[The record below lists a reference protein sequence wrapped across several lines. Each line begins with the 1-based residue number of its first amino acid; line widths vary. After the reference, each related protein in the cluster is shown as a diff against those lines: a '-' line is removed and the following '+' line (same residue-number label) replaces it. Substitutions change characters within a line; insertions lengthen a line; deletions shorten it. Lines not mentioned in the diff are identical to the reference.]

1 MVHIFYRKNKHS
13 ISKFLSYF
21 TNDLLDQLVKSS
33 LELSVDIEEISQDI
47 LDEIDS
53 LINSDSNNLNY
64 KFYLSNKRKIK
75 KEKLLT
81 NIIDD
86 HLGDKFKKYNELII
100 LRDKIEE
107 RIKTELESNFENH
120 KQALRNFFT
129 EEDLLLFRN
138 NFLKKK
144 LQNPDNNLKKKD
156 RLSLY
161 KYASQLCLKT
171 GGVGTVSS
179 VGAMKLQ
186 DGEAKHLQPKQS
198 YVISPHSYIQNR
210 MVMSL
215 ILLNIESYQDLYY
228 VNTNYVRESDYII
241 FKTLIDDP
249 NSNIFSG
256 QEREIRL
263 KLATNIEWLIN
274 QKSVTYKDMLEYFSI
289 SEIKQLLRFGVL
301 LVEQS
306 KPGDIFS
313 WKDRFIDLQ
322 PDITDELNSIYK
334 DLNLINQN
342 FTSELFDSLT
352 VKIQEFCTRL
362 QVNTLDFPVLT
373 IDTYCQDSTF
383 SNSEIRLL
391 ERFSSVRNELSQFY
405 SIFDASKKVEELAYM
420 FVKQNYA
427 TSVTFDNFVDLDNFF
442 RDMSE
447 FIFSQI
453 NLGALRSGFFEGE
466 DFPIIQSI
474 IDYISKENTQTVI
487 LKDSNL
493 RRIFNIAEKYKYNLQ
508 HSYAFFLQ
516 AGKSRLYLNHVYK
529 GYGIFNN
536 RYRDSFKED
545 DFETQYGFE
554 NVFDIPYYFGF
565 NANKRPEKPSFDVLG
580 LSSYGSDAN
589 ITYKDISIVADDSHR
604 NLRFLDKNNKT
615 FHFSFLGSMT
625 PMVLPKTIAM
635 FNSISLTGGMYF
647 DIADL
652 VLRSKVRASD
662 NLSRYEAP
670 EVCFKDSQL
679 VISRK
684 KILFKT
690 SYLKALLKDK
700 SKYEKNVLLLNK
712 LFGHAQ
718 IYIREFSVDSNFKN
732 KFLKPIF
739 INLNSILGLEN
750 FIAYIDDIEW
760 VTIEEAQPEL
770 SGGNLIEYIVESENT
785 VNDKL
790 STVLDKNSYCVAV

>member
-1 MVHIFYRKNKHS
+1 M
-13 ISKFLSYF
+13 
-21 TNDLLDQLVKSS
+21 
-33 LELSVDIEEISQDI
+33 
-47 LDEIDS
+47 
-53 LINSDSNNLNY
+53 
-64 KFYLSNKRKIK
+64 
-75 KEKLLT
+75 
-81 NIIDD
+81 
-86 HLGDKFKKYNELII
+86 
-100 LRDKIEE
+100 
-107 RIKTELESNFENH
+107 
-120 KQALRNFFT
+120 
-129 EEDLLLFRN
+129 
-138 NFLKKK
+138 
-144 LQNPDNNLKKKD
+144 
-156 RLSLY
+156 
-161 KYASQLCLKT
+161 
-171 GGVGTVSS
+171 
-179 VGAMKLQ
+179 
-186 DGEAKHLQPKQS
+186 
-198 YVISPHSYIQNR
+198 
-210 MVMSL
+210 
-215 ILLNIESYQDLYY
+215 
-228 VNTNYVRESDYII
+228 
-241 FKTLIDDP
+241 
-249 NSNIFSG
+249 
-256 QEREIRL
+256 
-263 KLATNIEWLIN
+263 
-274 QKSVTYKDMLEYFSI
+274 
-289 SEIKQLLRFGVL
+289 
-301 LVEQS
+301 
-306 KPGDIFS
+306 
-313 WKDRFIDLQ
+313 
-322 PDITDELNSIYK
+322 
-334 DLNLINQN
+334 NLINQN
-342 FTSELFDSLT
+342 FTCELFDSLT

-383 SNSEIRLL
+383 SNSDIRLL

-493 RRIFNIAEKYKYNLQ
+493 KKIFNIAEKYKYNLQ

>member
-1 MVHIFYRKNKHS
+1 M
-13 ISKFLSYF
+13 
-21 TNDLLDQLVKSS
+21 
-33 LELSVDIEEISQDI
+33 
-47 LDEIDS
+47 
-53 LINSDSNNLNY
+53 
-64 KFYLSNKRKIK
+64 K
-75 KEKLLT
+75 K
-81 NIIDD
+81 
-86 HLGDKFKKYNELII
+86 
-100 LRDKIEE
+100 
-107 RIKTELESNFENH
+107 
-120 KQALRNFFT
+120 
-129 EEDLLLFRN
+129 
-138 NFLKKK
+138 
-144 LQNPDNNLKKKD
+144 
-156 RLSLY
+156 
-161 KYASQLCLKT
+161 
-171 GGVGTVSS
+171 
-179 VGAMKLQ
+179 
-186 DGEAKHLQPKQS
+186 
-198 YVISPHSYIQNR
+198 
-210 MVMSL
+210 
-215 ILLNIESYQDLYY
+215 
-228 VNTNYVRESDYII
+228 
-241 FKTLIDDP
+241 
-249 NSNIFSG
+249 
-256 QEREIRL
+256 
-263 KLATNIEWLIN
+263 
-274 QKSVTYKDMLEYFSI
+274 
-289 SEIKQLLRFGVL
+289 
-301 LVEQS
+301 
-306 KPGDIFS
+306 
-313 WKDRFIDLQ
+313 
-322 PDITDELNSIYK
+322 
-334 DLNLINQN
+334 
-342 FTSELFDSLT
+342 
-352 VKIQEFCTRL
+352 
-362 QVNTLDFPVLT
+362 
-373 IDTYCQDSTF
+373 
-383 SNSEIRLL
+383 
-391 ERFSSVRNELSQFY
+391 
-405 SIFDASKKVEELAYM
+405 
-420 FVKQNYA
+420 
-427 TSVTFDNFVDLDNFF
+427 
-442 RDMSE
+442 
-447 FIFSQI
+447 
-453 NLGALRSGFFEGE
+453 
-466 DFPIIQSI
+466 
-474 IDYISKENTQTVI
+474 
-487 LKDSNL
+487 
-493 RRIFNIAEKYKYNLQ
+493 IFNIAEKYKYNLQ